1 MSRSKGNNSMNITIH
16 PPFRTGLLLAVL
28 ASGITAPSVVKA
40 AYCTVVGGTRTTSF
54 SDIVVQRDTP
64 TGTQLAKFTIPE
76 SQLWDCT
83 AALGVVSSQSIGV
96 KSSGTYNSRIGNAR
110 VYNTGITGVGY
121 ALGSTSGHGYLVGPD
136 SDTNWPLWSSGI
148 FGNGNVRQGF
158 FVVLYKT
165 GTGAVSSGTVAN
177 QRIGAGVTTI
187 AGIDDTEA
195 PININSFK
203 VTALACSLT
212 STSINVPLGDVLVS
226 KFTAAGA
233 TTGDKSFDLGLSCD
247 KDAKINVSLAGTQN
261 ADTSNTSV
269 LALTSAGQTGTATGV
284 GVQLLYGGTPL
295 KINANLLLKTSVG
308 GKETL
313 PLTARYFQTKT
324 TVGTGQ
330 ANSSATLNITY
341 Q

>member
-1 MSRSKGNNSMNITIH
+1 MNITIH
-16 PPFRTGLLLAVL
+16 TPLRTGLLLAVL
-28 ASGITAPSVVKA
+28 ASGITAPSEAKA
-40 AYCTVVGGTRTTSF
+40 AYCTVVGGTRTTNF
-54 SDIVVQRDTP
+54 SNIIVQRDTP
-64 TGTQLAKFTIPE
+64 IGTQLAKFTIPE
-76 SQLWDCT
+76 SQVWDCS
-83 AALGVVSSQSIGV
+83 AALGVVNSQNIGV

-121 ALGSTSGHGYLVGPD
+121 ALGSTSGQGYLIGPD
-136 SDTNWPLWSSGI
+136 SDTSWPSWNPGI
-148 FGNGNVRQGF
+148 FNGGNVKQGF
-158 FVVLYKT
+158 WVVLYKT

-177 QRIGAGVTTI
+177 QRIGAGVTSI

-203 VTALACSLT
+203 VTALACSLS
-212 STSINVPLGDVLVS
+212 STSIKVPLGDVLIS
-226 KFTAAGA
+226 KFTGVGVSTA
-233 TTGDKSFDLGLSCD
+233 DKSFDLGLTCD

-261 ADTSNTSV
+261 ADTSETSV

-295 KINANLLLKTSVG
+295 KINNNLALKTSTAG

-313 PLTARYFQTKT
+313 PFTARYYQTKA
-324 TVGTGQ
+324 TVGIGQ
-330 ANSSATLNITY
+330 ANSNATLSITY